1 MTDTHQHDLLEY
13 NKTNQIAME
22 TLRQELMKKEE
33 EEKERIQTVHQS
45 QIGQYNSLVL
55 VPKINLYISLIIC
68 LLLRF

>member
-55 VPKINLYISLIIC
+55 VPKINLYICLIIC